1 MMKVDGPFQ
10 GKRILVIED
19 EYLVAQVVID
29 YLEDAGAEVV
39 GPLGRIDDALAY
51 IDEHYSTLDAAVLD
65 VNLHGQKSYPIAD
78 ALGSKNII
86 FIFTTGMTVKHW
98 TAVFCISLAVKSHSL
113 NRRLSLPLQKL
124 RNFMGARGI

>member
-39 GPLGRIDDALAY
+39 GPFGRIDDALAY
-51 IDEHYSTLDAAVLD
+51 IDDHYSTLDAAVLD
-65 VNLHGQKSYPIAD
+65 GNLHGQKSYPIAD

-86 FIFTTGMTVKHW
+86 LIFTTGETLDSRFLHLPRCQKPFTQQALI
-98 TAVFCISLAVKSHSL
+98 TAPAEVA
-113 NRRLSLPLQKL
+113 KL
-124 RNFMGARGI
+124 HGCKRNLR